1 MTDSQDPMTV
11 STDRVGDTIVI
22 VLTGELD
29 LHSSELLA
37 TTVADALATGPG
49 AVDIDG
55 ERLSFADSAGLRALL
70 SAREAAEEK
79 DVRLRLVNVSA
90 PLGRLLDMTGLR
102 DVFGAATG

>member
-22 VLTGELD
+22 ALTGELD

-70 SAREAAEEK
+70 SAREAAEEN